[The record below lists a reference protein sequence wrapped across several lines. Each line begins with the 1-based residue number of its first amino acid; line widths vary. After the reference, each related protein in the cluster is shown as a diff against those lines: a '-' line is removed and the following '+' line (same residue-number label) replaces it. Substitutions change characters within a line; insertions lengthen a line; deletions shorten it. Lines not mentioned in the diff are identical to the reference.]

1 MCYAYDMRFVLKYFA
16 IQQLFYT
23 DKLFQMKLNNIML
36 TNNFKMLERIS
47 LIKLHW
53 QYERIYSID
62 L

>member
-1 MCYAYDMRFVLKYFA
+1 MCYAYDMSFVLKYFA

-36 TNNFKMLERIS
+36 TNNFKMLKRIS